1 MELTQKLNL
10 SKESN
15 IIDIFDIHSTK
26 IEESNTFVVEILMN
40 KMDYDLN
47 GYARRNFKG
56 YLTVN
61 TFKSLF
67 NILQQTV
74 HGMKHIHEAGLS
86 HFDIKE
92 ANIMLNRD
100 GVVKLIDFDFATE
113 NKGSLSLKRGTP
125 LYLSPEMVRCKE
137 DKHPR
142 DKCDVWSFGIV
153 VFNMLRKIQQLKKAE
168 IVSIASKEILV
179 DDDDNIFLLGNAT
192 SQESIDSLVDF
203 ICNTEGKNV
212 PPDVLPYIESC
223 SKLIKSTLQISYD
236 DRLSVNDLYG
246 MVDKFQNISTI

>member
-47 GYARRNFKG
+47 GYARRNFIG
-56 YLTVN
+56 Y
-61 TFKSLF
+61 
-67 NILQQTV
+67 
-74 HGMKHIHEAGLS
+74 HIHEAGLS

-192 SQESIDSLVDF
+192 SQESIDSLIDF

-212 PPDVLPYIESC
+212 PSDVLPYIESC